1 MNEDREDRERDA
13 MAMHLWMADRAEEI
27 GASYEIITY
36 AWTGEFREDGV
47 LVPAEES
54 LGFSIIPTC
63 FLDGAVGN
71 FDKGFVAHQLFYSTQ
86 RDSYVVVETVWDEEP
101 DPPAAF
107 PIGKPHPD
115 GTAPLRWLEEFVPRV
130 FEAAEKDQFPMPAP
144 MVAWASE
151 EGVPC
156 PLSCRTYPEDCFVP
170 QWMTEEEAR
179 EQFPHLFREEGE

>member
-13 MAMHLWMADRAEEI
+13 MAMHLWMADLSEEI
-27 GASYEIITY
+27 GASYETITY

-54 LGFSIIPTC
+54 LGFSIIPTY
-63 FLDGAVGN
+63 FLDGAVGD
-71 FDKGFVAHQLFYSTQ
+71 FDEGFVAHQLFYSAQ
-86 RDSYVVVETVWDEEP
+86 RDSYAVVETVWDEAP

-115 GTAPLRWLEEFVPRV
+115 GTAPLRYLDGEES
-130 FEAAEKDQFPMPAP
+130 DGTY

-151 EGVPC
+151 DVPC
-156 PLSCRTYPEDCFVP
+156 PLSCRTYPEDCLVPP

-179 EQFPHLFREEGE
+179 EQFPYLFREEEGE